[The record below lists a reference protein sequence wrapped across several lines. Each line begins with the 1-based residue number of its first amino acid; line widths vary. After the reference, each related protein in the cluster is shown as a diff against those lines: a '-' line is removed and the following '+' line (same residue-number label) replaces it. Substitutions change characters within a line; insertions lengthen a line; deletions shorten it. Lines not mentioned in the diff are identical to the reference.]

1 MAKCSECG
9 FLAWRET
16 KTRELHEVEHG
27 CRETCVFTIPDLIH
41 KFEPQPICFVHACD
55 IRDELRKTTDARSVL
70 ARERSC
76 DKFVKWNPGIM
87 PKEHAEMML
96 RKQQLEWQSA
106 ESEKARAFERE
117 QKERDRQEIERRH
130 RESITSNRLA
140 VFISTIISL
149 TSLAASL
156 YMNFHKK

>member
-1 MAKCSECG
+1 
-9 FLAWRET
+9 
-16 KTRELHEVEHG
+16 
-27 CRETCVFTIPDLIH
+27 
-41 KFEPQPICFVHACD
+41 
-55 IRDELRKTTDARSVL
+55 
-70 ARERSC
+70 
-76 DKFVKWNPGIM
+76 
-87 PKEHAEMML
+87 MML